1 MYILCSNKIFS
12 FLCSD
17 TLYSSLEPLEPPKF
31 DASLLADI
39 PFTLLLD
46 LLALSGLW
54 NVEKDQNFEKS
65 SKGSERGDS
74 NEVMTSADSF
84 TMVHSSVQGG
94 DVTAPNKETF
104 CQSKNKANESEKVL
118 VTASEAGPK
127 AAHSDRQSEN
137 SKEISQDGVSSV
149 KSNKPDPIGSVEPVL
164 KVCALKSLTVLLGSN
179 RLLETLT
186 SDLYTENSSSS
197 EQLSQQRLNCMRILL
212 RSMVSYTVLP
222 SPFRRVVTL
231 MDLERS
237 QSVLVRAVP
246 SVNASKKVEVHRKTS
261 SEGEFAKGTTT
272 TILCS
277 RS

>member
-1 MYILCSNKIFS
+1 M
-12 FLCSD
+12 
-17 TLYSSLEPLEPPKF
+17 YSSLEPLEPPKF

-74 NEVMTSADSF
+74 DEVMTSTDSF
-84 TMVHSSVQGG
+84 TMVHLSAQVG

-149 KSNKPDPIGSVEPVL
+149 KSNKLDPIGSVEPVL

-179 RLLETLT
+179 TLLETLT
-186 SDLYTENSSSS
+186 SDLYTENSSST
-197 EQLSQQRLNCMRILL
+197 EELSQQRLNCMQILL